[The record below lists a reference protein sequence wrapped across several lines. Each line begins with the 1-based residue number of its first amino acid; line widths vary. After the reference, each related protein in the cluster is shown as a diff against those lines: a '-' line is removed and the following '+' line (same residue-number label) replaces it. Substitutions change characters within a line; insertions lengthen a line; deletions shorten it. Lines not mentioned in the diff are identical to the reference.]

1 MTEIITPLRYSH
13 MLQREAIEA
22 IMMELAHQQGQS
34 LNGRDRL
41 AIRTGVAQIIQAKE
55 HHRRRMTAPT
65 YQWTKPAPK
74 R

>member
-1 MTEIITPLRYSH
+1 
-13 MLQREAIEA
+13 
-22 IMMELAHQQGQS
+22 MMELAHQQGQS

-41 AIRTGVAQIIQAKE
+41 VIRTGVAQTIQAKE
-55 HHRRRMTAPT
+55 RHRQRMTAST

>member
-1 MTEIITPLRYSH
+1 
-13 MLQREAIEA
+13 MLQREAIEVV
-22 IMMELAHQQGQS
+22 MMDIHLQGQS

-41 AIRTGVAQIIQAKE
+41 AIRTGVAQTIQAKE
-55 HHRRRMTAPT
+55 RYRRRMTAST

>member
-1 MTEIITPLRYSH
+1 

-22 IMMELAHQQGQS
+22 LMMEIAHQQGKL

-41 AIRTGVAQIIQAKE
+41 AIRAGIDQTIQAKE
-55 HHRRRMTAPT
+55 RHRRRMTAPT
-65 YQWTKPAPK
+65 YQWTKPIPK

>member
-1 MTEIITPLRYSH
+1 

-22 IMMELAHQQGQS
+22 VMIELAHQQGQS

-41 AIRTGVAQIIQAKE
+41 AIRTGVAQTIQAKE
-55 HHRRRMTAPT
+55 RHKRRMTAPT
-65 YQWTKPAPK
+65 YQWTKPALK

>member
-1 MTEIITPLRYSH
+1 
-13 MLQREAIEA
+13 MLQRETIEA
-22 IMMELAHQQGQS
+22 VMMELAHQQGQS

-41 AIRTGVAQIIQAKE
+41 AIRTGVAQLIQAKE
-55 HHRRRMTAPT
+55 RHRRRVTAPT

>member
-1 MTEIITPLRYSH
+1 

-65 YQWTKPAPK
+65 Y
-74 R
+74 

>member
-1 MTEIITPLRYSH
+1 

-22 IMMELAHQQGQS
+22 VMMELAHQQGQS

-41 AIRTGVAQIIQAKE
+41 DIRTGVAQTIQAKE
-55 HHRRRMTAPT
+55 RHRRRMTAPP
-65 YQWTKPAPK
+65 YKWTKTALK